1 MRILGI
7 DYGTKRVGLALT
19 DDQGMMAFPHSVI
32 PNDTQLVKTIEK
44 LIEKEGVGQVVI
56 GHSLD
61 REGVANP
68 VHAKVEELMLDLT
81 LATGTPIELQ
91 PEQYTTQEAIR
102 FQGRTEKTD
111 ASAATIILNAYLAQ
125 KR

>member
-19 DDQGMMAFPHSVI
+19 DDQGMMAFPHSVL
-32 PNDTQLVKTIEK
+32 PNDAHLVKTIEK

-61 REGVANP
+61 REGGANP
-68 VHAKVEELMLDLT
+68 VHAKVEEFMLDLT
-81 LATGTPIELQ
+81 LATGIPIELQ

-111 ASAATIILNAYLAQ
+111 ASAATIILNAYLTK